1 MTMETNTYQNLLMQA
16 QKLNPLE
23 QLRLLETLAGAMRRQ
38 SALQTRHSI
47 LELQGL
53 GKEIWRDVD
62 AQSYVNEERNSW
74 VG

>member
-1 MTMETNTYQNLLMQA
+1 MTIETNTYQNVLMQA
-16 QKLNPLE
+16 QKLDPLE

-38 SALQTRHSI
+38 NASQTRHSI

-53 GKEIWRDVD
+53 GKEIWQNMD
-62 AQSYVNEERNSW
+62 AQSYINEERDSW

>member
-1 MTMETNTYQNLLMQA
+1 METNTYQNLLMQA

>member
-1 MTMETNTYQNLLMQA
+1 MRIQTNTYQDVLIRA

-38 SALQTRHSI
+38 STVKSHCSI

-53 GKEIWRDVD
+53 GKEIWKDVD
-62 AQSYVNEERNSW
+62 AQKYVDEERDSW
-74 VG
+74 NG